1 MPVGQYSAVWLFVSF
16 DLPTL
21 TKEDRRFASGF
32 RKKLLDLGFTMFQL
46 SMYSYYLTSKSIAES
61 IADRIRKEVPP
72 NGQVSIF
79 FITDKQFGMIRNYYG
94 GKKVSLESPE
104 QGLLFE

>member
-1 MPVGQYSAVWLFVSF
+1 MTIGPYSAMWLFVSF

-21 TKEDRRFASGF
+21 TKEDRRFATGF
-32 RKKLLDLGFTMFQL
+32 RNQLIDMGFSMFQL
-46 SMYSYYLTSKSIAES
+46 SIYSYYLISKDIAETVANK
-61 IADRIRKEVPP
+61 IRRIVPP
-72 NGQVSIF
+72 NGHVSIF

-94 GKKVSLESPE
+94 GKRISLETPE